1 MNERLR
7 QIIRYKTRGRQKD
20 FAELCGWT
28 PQYVAK
34 LLRGENFG
42 LRPVITLLQTLPE
55 VNARW
60 LLLGEGEML
69 CADKR
74 ATLQRET
81 LGRVQAMLELEQ
93 YIPVMSPEELRTYET
108 ALTTGTMPL
117 YSLDTLARW
126 ERRAD
131 EHRKDLEARFA
142 AANAKSEELCR
153 QKTVKR

>member
-93 YIPVMSPEELRTYET
+93 YIPVMSPEELHTYET

-126 ERRAD
+126 ERRTD